1 MTTVNG
7 SAASA
12 SEPEITVA
20 WVPTLAS
27 RPPTFTN
34 RFLTLNSN
42 PTLIFS
48 TAPNIATNKYWG
60 KRDTKLLLPTNS
72 SLSVTLHFQDLS
84 TTTTIRGSPNYESDR
99 LWLNGKEESIPT
111 NRRLLNCL
119 EDSRKARLAMEQAD
133 SSLPPLSTY
142 KLHICSENNFPTAA
156 GLASSAAGYAALVY
170 ALANLFELPMSGS
183 EISRLARVGSGSAC
197 RSIFGGFVAW
207 EMGTNPDGSDSIA
220 VQVAPESHWPDMEAL
235 ILVVSDAKKGVGSTE
250 GMQET
255 VETSDLM
262 SHRIKY
268 SAPKRMEEMKKA
280 ILEKDFNTFAEVTMK
295 DSNQFHA
302 TCLDT
307 FPPIFYLNDVSRSV
321 IQLVTRYNALY
332 RSKGQDYRVAYTFDA
347 GPNAVIYMPKA
358 NVPEFVALA
367 ATIFPKPEGASDEV
381 FYGKQELIEAATKGS
396 NSAEIKEL
404 IDTLKFPVQAP
415 GSIQRMIY
423 TRVGPGPQ
431 ILAKGYDGKV
441 SLLNAEGLPVR
452 TK

>member
-1 MTTVNG
+1 LKLLKRFRAILT
-7 SAASA
+7 
-12 SEPEITVA
+12 
-20 WVPTLAS
+20 
-27 RPPTFTN
+27 TN
-34 RFLTLNSN
+34 RSSN
-42 PTLIFS
+42 PSKNS

-72 SLSVTLHFQDLS
+72 SLSVTLHHEDLS
-84 TTTTIRGSPNYESDR
+84 TTTTIRASPSFESDR

-119 EDSRKARLAMEQAD
+119 EDSRKARLAMETAGAGK
-133 SSLPPLSTY
+133 LAPLSTY
-142 KLHICSENNFPTAA
+142 KLHIASENNFPTAA

-170 ALANLFELPMSGS
+170 ALANLFELPMTGS

-197 RSIFGGFVAW
+197 RSIFGGYVAW

-220 VQVAPESHWPDMEAL
+220 VQVAPETHWPDMEAL

-262 SHRIKY
+262 EHRIKY
-268 SAPKRMEEMKKA
+268 SAPRRMEQMKKA
-280 ILEKDFNTFAEVTMK
+280 ILEKDFNTFAEITMK

-321 IQLVTRYNALY
+321 IQLVGRYNALY
-332 RSKGQDYRVAYTFDA
+332 RNKGEDYRVAYTFDA
-347 GPNAVIYMPKA
+347 GPNAVIYMPKK

-367 ATIFPKPEGASDEV
+367 AVLFPKPETATDEA
-381 FYGKQELIEAATKGS
+381 FYGKPELIAAAKAAAS
-396 NSAEIKEL
+396 SKEVKDL
-404 IDTLKFPVQAP
+404 VDTLQFPVQAP

-431 ILAKGYDGKV
+431 ILAKGYDSKI
-441 SLLNAEGLPVR
+441 SLLGVDGMPVR
-452 TK
+452 QR